1 MHFHLYRPIN
11 WRRGGVC
18 VRVDEGTRFSS
29 HDMALLVQLNLATYI
44 PPIPPHYG
52 DFMSDDRSSALRLVT
67 PPASEPLTLA
77 QAKTFLRI
85 EHSADDEPLTR
96 AIVAARVA
104 AENYIK
110 CALLPQTWE
119 LSIANPSAAKLCL
132 PFGPAQSIT
141 SITLTTEAGESSTM
155 NASNY
160 RLSVDGFA
168 ALFTNPPS
176 IEKMTIRFV
185 AGIATTASEIPLPI
199 VQGILHHIAVIM
211 ENRDGDVPLPVQA
224 MACYQ
229 PYRRISL

>member
-1 MHFHLYRPIN
+1 M
-11 WRRGGVC
+11 
-18 VRVDEGTRFSS
+18 RVDEGTRFSS
-29 HDMALLVQLNLATYI
+29 HEMALLVQLKLATFI
-44 PPIPPHYG
+44 PPIPTNFG

-85 EHSADDEPLTR
+85 EHSADDEPITR
-96 AIVAARVA
+96 AIAAARVA

-110 CALLPQTWE
+110 TVLLPQTWE
-119 LSIANPSAAKLCL
+119 VSVANPSASQLCL
-132 PFGPAQSIT
+132 PLGPAQSIT
-141 SITLTTEAGESSTM
+141 SITLITEAGATTTM

-168 ALFTNPPS
+168 VLFTNAPS
-176 IEKMTIRFV
+176 IEKIVVRFV
-185 AGIATTASEIPLPI
+185 AGMATTLSEIPLPI
-199 VQGILHHIAVIM
+199 VQGMLHHIAVMM
-211 ENRDGDVPLPVQA
+211 ENRDGDVPMPVQA